1 MEGKE
6 LSVVEKEVLEQ
17 EENEKVQKELDPHT
31 LPALKHII
39 S

>member
-6 LSVVEKEVLEQ
+6 ELSVVENEVVEKEVLEQ
-17 EENEKVQKELDPHT
+17 EELDPHT